1 MENKMTK
8 VQKFELIAEL
18 CKDNEIVTAF
28 CADEIAKLD
37 AKAEKA
43 RARAAEKKALG
54 DELYNAVI
62 GCVGTDLITAE
73 AVLDMFDN
81 EDGELT
87 VAKIRTR
94 LSQGVRNG
102 VLAKETVKV
111 DGKDKMHYRLA

>member
-8 VQKFELIAEL
+8 KEMFNLIAEL
-18 CKDNEIVTAF
+18 LADNADVVAF
-28 CADEIAKLD
+28 CSDEIAKLD

-43 RARAAEKKALG
+43 RARAAEKKAIG
-54 DELYNAVI
+54 DELYTAVI
-62 GCVGTDLITAE
+62 GCVGTDLVTAE
-73 AVLDMFDN
+73 DVLAMFEN

-87 VAKIRTR
+87 VAKIRAK

-102 VLAKETVKV
+102 ALTKETVKV